1 MVVAVGMNEVIQFC
15 PQIKSREEFE
25 VGGLD
30 AEDKR
35 RLLALGSCS
44 TKTLTSHS
52 EDLSYIKK
60 DKTISTTIND
70 EFKFGKESNNNVAKN
85 EENVCTHDDGR
96 LIFESYISKY
106 YFINKKIFLISDVRF
121 IL

>member
-1 MVVAVGMNEVIQFC
+1 M
-15 PQIKSREEFE
+15 
-25 VGGLD
+25 D

-70 EFKFGKESNNNVAKN
+70 EFKFGKESNNNVSKN
-85 EENVCTHDDGR
+85 EENVCTHDDGKVDFWK
-96 LIFESYISKY
+96 L
-106 YFINKKIFLISDVRF
+106 YFKILFHK
-121 IL
+121 

>member
-35 RLLALGSCS
+35 RLLALGSCP

-52 EDLSYIKK
+52 EDFLYSKK
-60 DKTISTTIND
+60 DGKISTTMND
-70 EFKFGKESNNNVAKN
+70 GFKFAKESNNNVSKN
-85 EENVCTHDDGR
+85 EENFLTHDDGKVD
-96 LIFESYISKY
+96 F
-106 YFINKKIFLISDVRF
+106 
-121 IL
+121 